1 LNKFRQLMVVC
12 LLSGAL
18 AGLVS
23 FGIQHFTVIPLI
35 EVAEKYETAA
45 HAAMG
50 MHEEDEG
57 WQPANGWQRTSFTA
71 LATMLSGI
79 GYAALLFGVLSLAGK
94 TLDLKRGLLLGAA
107 AFVCFGLAPAVGL
120 PPQPPGVPVADLQAR
135 QLWWIGTAVAT
146 AAGLWLWFGTRPS
159 WLLRILGVVC
169 IVVPHLIGA
178 PTAPPNTVVPAEVV
192 HRFEVA
198 SLGTGAAFW
207 LLLGSLG
214 GWLQQRE
221 QR

>member
-12 LLSGAL
+12 LISGAL

-23 FGIQHFTVIPLI
+23 FAIQHFTVVPLI
-35 EVAEKYETAA
+35 EIAEKYETAA

-79 GYAALLFGVLSLAGK
+79 GYAAVLFGVLSFTGT
-94 TLDLKRGLLLGAA
+94 TLNPKRGFFMGAA
-107 AFVCFGLAPAVGL
+107 AFACFGLAPALGL

-146 AAGLWLWFGTRPS
+146 AVGLWLLFGSRPS
-159 WLLRILGVVC
+159 WLFRILGVCCLVL
-169 IVVPHLIGA
+169 PHLIGA
-178 PTAPPNTVVPAEVV
+178 PTAPPNTVVPTTIV
-192 HRFEVA
+192 HRFEIT
-198 SLGTGAAFW
+198 SLATAAAFW
-207 LLLGSLG
+207 LLLGAFG
-214 GWLQQRE
+214 GWLE
-221 QR
+221 QRQHR